1 MRALL
6 LCLTFCLLTPG
17 AARAW
22 ELKVATWNLNWLT
35 TRAAG
40 LPSDVTIRAP
50 EDFQRLATYAARL
63 DADIVAL
70 QEVDTVETAQRLFP
84 RDAWSV
90 HLSHDHVRQRTGFAV
105 RRGIAHDI
113 NPDVTAIALE
123 PEAHLRA
130 GVDIVVHVPSGPLR
144 LLAVH
149 LKTGC
154 QYAVAGR
161 DPRGSCAALL
171 TQFDAVAAWI
181 AARGAEGVPF
191 LVLGDFNRMLEPAD
205 PFTARLRAAGPT
217 IRATE
222 GFSSPCWGQEGFID
236 HILAG
241 GPARDW
247 LVPRS
252 LRVLTYRETD
262 PVWKARLSDHC
273 PVSVRL
279 AGAGDLV
286 LTGPVP

>member
-6 LCLTFCLLTPG
+6 LCLVFCLPHPG

-22 ELKVATWNLNWLT
+22 DLKVATWNLNWLT

-40 LPSDVTIRAP
+40 LPSDVTVRAP
-50 EDFQRLATYAARL
+50 EDFQRLAAYAARL
-63 DADIVAL
+63 NADIVAL
-70 QEVDTVETAQRLFP
+70 QEVDTVETARLLFP
-84 RDAWSV
+84 RDAWSI
-90 HLSHDHVRQRTGFAV
+90 HLSRDHVRQRTGFAV
-105 RRGIAHDI
+105 RRGIEYDI

-123 PEAHLRA
+123 PEAHLRS
-130 GVDIVVHVPSGPLR
+130 GVDIVARLPSGPLR

-154 QYAVAGR
+154 HYAALGR
-161 DPRGSCAALL
+161 DPRASCATLL
-171 TQFDAVAAWI
+171 SQFDAVAAWM
-181 AARGAEGVPF
+181 AARTAEGTGF
-191 LVLGDFNRMLEPAD
+191 LVLGDFNRMLEAPD
-205 PFTARLRAAGPT
+205 PFSARIGSAM
-217 IRATE
+217 RATA
-222 GFSSPCWGQEGFID
+222 GFTSPCWGQEGFID

-252 LRVLTYRETD
+252 LRVLAYQETE
-262 PVWKARLSDHC
+262 PAWKARLSDHC

-279 AGAGDLV
+279 SGAGDLV